1 MKEIRTKKIKSKK
14 EKKDKIRYSI
24 YNYMFNNSEDE
35 YASILN
41 NIKRVIDVIK
51 M

>member
-41 NIKRVIDVIK
+41 NIKRVIDVSKI
-51 M
+51 